1 MPHVVYSAWGFEVQK
16 LSTMKKITNF
26 YITMTMFSAASAMYS
41 LLFVNENAF
50 ILMFGLT
57 CLMFIASYIC
67 IKAKS
72 L

>member
-1 MPHVVYSAWGFEVQK
+1 
-16 LSTMKKITNF
+16 
-26 YITMTMFSAASAMYS
+26 MTMFSAASAIYS
-41 LLFVNENAF
+41 LVFVNEKAF
-50 ILMFGLT
+50 LLMFALT